1 MQSSESEA
9 IILSFVSCALARFWM
24 FLLSGLKTIAP
35 CATYATGVW
44 IKIFGVK
51 YHSDLLQDCVA
62 EACVKPSPAWSWTQ
76 GKSPA
81 WSKDIYVDI
90 SYIYWYMLKLMP
102 EDWACVENWKLPG
115 DSRCLK
121 ADWEL
126 YVENWKLKAAC
137 PELDCW
143 KPIEDCLTDLWFI
156 YALRNNT
163 TCLVLRF

>member
-9 IILSFVSCALARFWM
+9 IILSFVACALARFWM

-62 EACVKPSPAWSWTQ
+62 EAWVKPSSAWSWTQ

-81 WSKDIYVDI
+81 WSKDIPPRHRNSLI
-90 SYIYWYMLKLMP
+90 SAAWRHTSP
-102 EDWACVENWKLPG
+102 AWSWCVEDWVLKTAEGCVEGHLRWRLTE
-115 DSRCLK
+115 DVC
-121 ADWEL
+121 
-126 YVENWKLKAAC
+126 VEVNFLVWL
-137 PELDCW
+137 LDYTN
-143 KPIEDCLTDLWFI
+143 PNFLT
-156 YALRNNT
+156 
-163 TCLVLRF
+163 